1 MELKKMIE
9 SLQTME
15 GFMEEKMRVDLER
28 RAVEL
33 FEQKRIAKGISV
45 DALARMLYPE
55 VPLQNARMTL
65 NRLRKPQV
73 TGKPKR
79 LLYGDFIDLCFALDL
94 IPERVIAQ
102 TITDVMESQQ
112 K

>member
-1 MELKKMIE
+1 
-9 SLQTME
+9 ME
-15 GFMEEKMRVDLER
+15 GYMEEKMRVELER
-28 RAVEL
+28 RAVEI
-33 FEQKRIAKGISV
+33 FEKRREEKGLTV
-45 DALARMLYPE
+45 DALARKLYPDI
-55 VPLQNARMTL
+55 PIANARMAV

-79 LLYGDFIDLCFALDL
+79 LLFGDFIDMCLALEL

-102 TITDVMESQQ
+102 TITEVLDAT